1 MKIKFDNIK
10 RSFVHV
16 FGGSVLT
23 ENFFLKNMKFI
34 LVIVVIMLIF
44 ISHRYTVL
52 QKMSDVERLQ
62 RELKDAKYESLT
74 ISSKLTEASR
84 QAQIERRVQDAGLE
98 LKVANEPVYR
108 IKKK

>member
-1 MKIKFDNIK
+1 MKIKLAGIK
-10 RSFVHV
+10 KSFVHI

-23 ENFFLKNMKFI
+23 ENFFLKNMRFI
-34 LVIVVIMLIF
+34 LIIVAIMLFF

-52 QKMSDVERLQ
+52 QKMSDIERLQ

-84 QAQIERRVQDAGLE
+84 QAQIERRVQEAGLD
-98 LKVANEPVYR
+98 LQVADEPVYR
-108 IKKK
+108 IKK

>member
-1 MKIKFDNIK
+1 MKMKLDNIRK
-10 RSFVHV
+10 SFVHI

-23 ENFFLKNMKFI
+23 ENFFLRNMKFI
-34 LVIVVIMLIF
+34 IIVVVIMLFF

-52 QKMSDVERLQ
+52 QKMSDIERLQ

-84 QAQIERRVQDAGLE
+84 QTQIERRVQDAGLE
-98 LKVANEPVYR
+98 LHVADEPVYR
-108 IKKK
+108 IKK